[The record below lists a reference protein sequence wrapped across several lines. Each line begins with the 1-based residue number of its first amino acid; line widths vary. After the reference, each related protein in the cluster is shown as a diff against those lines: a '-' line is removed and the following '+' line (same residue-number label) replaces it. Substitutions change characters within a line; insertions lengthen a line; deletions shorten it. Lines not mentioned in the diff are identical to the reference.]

1 MLVVS
6 VAAVGILSAQ
16 APGNAG
22 DATTA
27 TPSIVPTAHLP
38 IPSSAADAWI
48 VPDETSTVPM
58 AWRQLGQAARAIAD
72 GAPAEAL
79 RAIDVAGLAGTP
91 LAPYALYYK
100 GLALAALDR
109 TDEAVRVLDDA
120 RSASKATALAQDV
133 AFRRAAI
140 AEARGDAP
148 AALRAYQQAFEV
160 ATRDRDILLAAIVRV
175 AKAADD
181 RDAAFS
187 AARRLFYEYPASALV
202 ADVRTVVDE
211 SRAQLEPARV
221 IEFFKLDLARGEQ
234 LFGMRK
240 YDEAREQFLALQS
253 IASGDTRELVELRI
267 AECDYFEKRYRSAA
281 DRLTPYLEGAS
292 RAAEARFFYL
302 SSLRGLG
309 RHDEYVRQARQ
320 LVADFPDS
328 TWSEDT
334 LNNLA
339 THFILVD
346 DDAAALDVFGEIV
359 ERFPR
364 GRHAE
369 RASWK
374 LGWAAYRE
382 KRDDETIAVFER
394 AALASPRSDYRP
406 AWVYWAGRAHERRG
420 ERALAM
426 QRYEVVAYDY
436 LNSYYGRLAA
446 RRLTAAGRVPGRL
459 TAPLVAPATLTTIP
473 VEVPPATQARI
484 RALLAANLVDDAV
497 AEIQHAQRT
506 AGASPV
512 LDATHAWAL
521 NRRGD
526 LRRAITIMK
535 RAYPQYLTADGER
548 VADEIQRVI
557 FPVEYWPLI
566 RKYATQRDLDPYMVA
581 ALISQE
587 STFQPDAR
595 SAAKAVGLMQVLP
608 STGRRLARAERIPR
622 FSPAKLTDPEVN
634 VRLGTR
640 YFAGL
645 VDRFGGAHF
654 ALASY
659 NAGES
664 RVVRWQ
670 NDKPGVERE
679 EFIDDIPFPETQN
692 YVKKILGTVDDYRRL
707 YADAQ
712 AARDAARSSD
722 SAVKAS
728 SATKGQVKT
737 APAKKAPPKK
747 APRKKVP
754 PGRG

>member
-1 MLVVS
+1 M
-6 VAAVGILSAQ
+6 
-16 APGNAG
+16 
-22 DATTA
+22 
-27 TPSIVPTAHLP
+27 
-38 IPSSAADAWI
+38 
-48 VPDETSTVPM
+48 
-58 AWRQLGQAARAIAD
+58 
-72 GAPAEAL
+72 
-79 RAIDVAGLAGTP
+79 
-91 LAPYALYYK
+91 
-100 GLALAALDR
+100 
-109 TDEAVRVLDDA
+109 DDA
-120 RSASKATALAQDV
+120 RSAAKGMALAQDV
-133 AFRRAAI
+133 AAARGAI
-140 AEARGDAP
+140 AEARGDASG
-148 AALRAYQQAFEV
+148 ALRAYQQALDV
-160 ATRDRDILLAAIVRV
+160 ATRDRDTLLASIVRV
-175 AKAADD
+175 ASAAGD

-187 AARRLFYEYPASALV
+187 AARHLFYEHPASERV
-202 ADVRTVVDE
+202 ADVRAVVDE
-211 SRAQLEPARV
+211 SRLLLEPARV
-221 IEFFKLDLARGEQ
+221 IELFKLDLARGEQ
-234 LFGMRK
+234 LFAMRK
-240 YDEAREQFLALQS
+240 YDEAREQFTALLS
-253 IASGDTRELVELRI
+253 LASGDSRELADLRI
-267 AECDYFEKRYRSAA
+267 AECDYFAKRYQSAA
-281 DRLTPYLEGAS
+281 DRLTPYLEQAS
-292 RAAEARFFYL
+292 RQAEARFFYL

-309 RHDEYVRQARQ
+309 RHDEYVRRARA

-328 TWSEDT
+328 TWSEDA

-346 DDAAALDVFGEIV
+346 EDAMALDVFRDIV
-359 ERFPR
+359 ERYPS

-374 LGWAAYRE
+374 LGWAAYRD
-382 KRDDETIAVFER
+382 KRDEETIAVFER
-394 AALASPRSDYRP
+394 AALAAPRSDYRP
-406 AWVYWAGRAHERRG
+406 AWVYWAGRAHERLGQRTL
-420 ERALAM
+420 AL

-446 RRLTAAGRVPGRL
+446 RRLTAAGRVAGRL

-484 RALLAANLVDDAV
+484 RALLAADLADDAV

-506 AGASPV
+506 VGTSPA

-521 NRRGD
+521 NRRGE

-566 RKYATQRDLDPYMVA
+566 RKYSTQRDLDPFMVA

-587 STFQPDAR
+587 STFQADAK
-595 SAAKAVGLMQVLP
+595 SAANAWGLMQVLP

-622 FSPAKLTDPEVN
+622 FSTAKLTDPEIN

-645 VDRFGGAHF
+645 VSRFGGAHF

-670 NDKPGVERE
+670 GDKPGVERE

-692 YVKKILGTVDDYRRL
+692 YVKKILGTVDDYKRL
-707 YADAQ
+707 YANAPAVNG
-712 AARDAARSSD
+712 AARTSG
-722 SAVKAS
+722 SAVKTS
-728 SATKGQVKT
+728 SATKGQSTK
-737 APAKKAPPKK
+737 APAKKAPARK